1 MRDAMFKHLPE
12 TDVVIMAAAPADFS
26 PEKKEKT
33 KINKT
38 DKLLVNLRNTPDIL
52 SEIGKLKRRPLLVG
66 FAAETGRRLDRAKKK
81 LIQKN
86 ADIIVFNNVTA
97 AGSGFDV
104 DTNEITIIRKN
115 KELSLPLTTKD
126 AAAEGIL
133 DAVSDAMKKQAKH
146 WPIQRLR
153 VNRRRR

>member
-1 MRDAMFKHLPE
+1 MRNAMFKNLTK

-52 SEIGKLKRRPLLVG
+52 SDVGKLKNKPLLVG

-81 LIQKN
+81 LIQKK

-126 AAAEGIL
+126 NAAEAIL
-133 DAVSDAMKKQAKH
+133 DVVSDAMKKQAKS
-146 WPIQRLR
+146 
-153 VNRRRR
+153 RRAASSA

>member
-1 MRDAMFKHLPE
+1 M
-12 TDVVIMAAAPADFS
+12 
-26 PEKKEKT
+26 
-33 KINKT
+33 
-38 DKLLVNLRNTPDIL
+38 
-52 SEIGKLKRRPLLVG
+52 LVG
-66 FAAETGRRLDRAKKK
+66 FAAETGGRLDRAKKK

-115 KELSLPLTTKD
+115 KELSLPLMTKD
-126 AAAEGIL
+126 AAAEAIL
-133 DAVSDAMKKQAKH
+133 DAVSDAMKKHAKSRRAESPD

-153 VNRRRR
+153 ENRRRR